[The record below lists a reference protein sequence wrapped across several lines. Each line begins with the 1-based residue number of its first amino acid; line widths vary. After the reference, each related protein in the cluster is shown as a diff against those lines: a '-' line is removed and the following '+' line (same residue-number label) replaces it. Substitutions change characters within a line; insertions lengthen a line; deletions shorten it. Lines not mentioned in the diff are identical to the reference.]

1 MSKNRLIVPVAAA
14 AAMLAFTGVAVA
26 DVAAT
31 ATLDLNIRSGPGPQF
46 PVIGVIEADS
56 AVALSGCLETGTWCS
71 VNYDGTE
78 GWAYSG
84 YLVAE
89 QAGPPVVITEQRAE
103 IEAPVVEYDGPE
115 EGMTVGAIGGAVA
128 GALVAGPV
136 GAVVGGIAGA
146 STGVAVDPPTE
157 VETYVISN
165 ELEPVYLD
173 GEIVVGAGVP
183 ETVELY
189 PVPDFEYSYAY
200 INERPVLVDPGSRR
214 IVYIV
219 RG

>member
-14 AAMLAFTGVAVA
+14 AAMLAFTGVAMA
-26 DVAAT
+26 DVNAT

-78 GWAYSG
+78 GWAYAG

-89 QAGPPVVITEQRAE
+89 HAGAPVVITERRAE
-103 IEAPVVEYDGPE
+103 IGVPVSEYDGPE
-115 EGMTVGAIGGAVA
+115 EGMTLGAVGGAVA
-128 GALVAGPV
+128 GALIAGPV
-136 GAVVGGIAGA
+136 GAVVGGVAGA
-146 STGVAVDPPTE
+146 STGVAIDPPTE

-165 ELEPVYLD
+165 EREPVYLD

>member
-1 MSKNRLIVPVAAA
+1 MSKKRLIVPVAAA

-26 DVAAT
+26 DVSAT
-31 ATLDLNIRSGPGPQF
+31 AALDLNIRSGPGPQF

-56 AVALSGCLETGTWCS
+56 AVGLSGCIQTGTWCS

-78 GWAYSG
+78 GWAYAG
-84 YLVAE
+84 YLVTE
-89 QAGPPVVITEQRAE
+89 QAGTSVVITERRAE
-103 IEAPVVEYDGPE
+103 IGVPVVEYDGPE
-115 EGMTVGAIGGAVA
+115 EGMTLGAAGGAVA
-128 GALVAGPV
+128 GALIAGPI
-136 GAVVGGIAGA
+136 GAVVGGVAGA

-165 ELEPVYLD
+165 EREPVYLD
-173 GEIVVGAGVP
+173 GEIVIGAGVP

-189 PVPDFEYSYAY
+189 PVPDYEYSYAY

-214 IVYIV
+214 IVYVV

>member
-1 MSKNRLIVPVAAA
+1 MSKNRLIAPVAAA

-26 DVAAT
+26 DVAAR

-46 PVIGVIEADS
+46 PIVGVIEADN
-56 AVALSGCLETGTWCS
+56 AVGLSGCLDTGTWCS
-71 VNYDGTE
+71 VDYDGTV

-84 YLVAE
+84 YLVTERAGAPVAIAE
-89 QAGPPVVITEQRAE
+89 QRTE
-103 IEAPVVEYDGPE
+103 IGVPVVEYDGPE
-115 EGMTVGAIGGAVA
+115 EGMMLGAVGGAVA

-136 GAVVGGIAGA
+136 GAVVGGVAGA

-157 VETYVISN
+157 VETYVIAN
-165 ELEPVYLD
+165 ERRPVYLD
-173 GEIVVGAGVP
+173 GEVVVGAGVP

-189 PVPDFEYSYAY
+189 PVPEYRYSYAY